1 MFKALRILVST
12 VRAATRSRADLLFE
26 IAALRQ
32 QIDVYRQQVKHPKL
46 RRRDRIFW
54 IWLRRHWKGWKN
66 ALVIVKPD
74 TVLRWHRDGYK
85 AYWRWKSK
93 GKPGRPRISR
103 RHIEL
108 IRRISAEHPEWGED
122 RIALELKLKLEVD
135 HSPSTIRRYMVERPM
150 SPGSSTWKQFLS
162 SHADQILS
170 IDFTTQPLW
179 NYAVSYVFVVMT
191 LDTRE
196 VIHVAVTSNPT
207 LDWVKQQ
214 LREVTDWG
222 KTLRFLMHDNDGI
235 FGQFGKLRPIANGVS
250 SRRHRCAL
258 DAWLEGVL
266 GIRGLPIPYGAPN
279 AQAHIERYMGT
290 LKREALYHFIFF
302 SEEQLRRTA
311 IEFTRYYNQARPHQ
325 GIDGIP
331 VHGPGQGPG
340 DVPSVGDGEPRMVA
354 RPVLGGL
361 HHDYCLAA

>member
-54 IWLRRHWKGWKN
+54 IWLRRHWTGWKN

-214 LREVTDWG
+214 LREVTAWG
-222 KTLRFLMHDNDGI
+222 KIPRFLMHDNDGI
-235 FGQFGKLRPIANGVS
+235 FGQFGRFRSVSDGAS
-250 SRRHRCAL
+250 SRCYRCAL
-258 DAWLEGVL
+258 DAWLEDVL

-279 AQAHIERYMGT
+279 AQAHVERFMGT
-290 LKREALYHFIFF
+290 LKREALYHFVFF
-302 SEEQLRRTA
+302 SEEQLLRTA
-311 IEFTRYYNQARPHQ
+311 IEFTRYYNKARPHQ

-331 VHGPGQGPG
+331 VHGPGEGPG
-340 DVPSVGDGEPRMVA
+340 DVPLAGDGEPRLVA
-354 RPVLGGL
+354 HPVLGGV
-361 HHDYCLAA
+361 HHDYRLAA